1 MPRMKALRVLIID
14 DDQTVT
20 DLLSKQLIGQG
31 AIPQVAS
38 SFQEGVTALRQNP
51 PDIAIVDLMLPEHSG
66 VQLLQQLK
74 ESTKN
79 TFFVVLTNLMNA
91 ESLLKSANLE
101 VPLILQK
108 ADHDPAEIV
117 RAIAEKF
124 PS

>member
-1 MPRMKALRVLIID
+1 MKAMRVLIID
-14 DDQTVT
+14 DDPSVT
-20 DLLSKQLIGQG
+20 DTLSKQLAGQG
-31 AIPQVAS
+31 ATPQVAGS
-38 SFQEGVTALRQNP
+38 YQEGITALRESP

-66 VQLLQQLK
+66 VQLLQQMK
-74 ESTKN
+74 QSSGN

-91 ESLLKSANLE
+91 ESLLKSANVD

-117 RAIAEKF
+117 RLIAEKF

>member
-1 MPRMKALRVLIID
+1 MPSMKALRVLIVD
-14 DDQTVT
+14 DDPTVT
-20 DLLSKQLIGQG
+20 DTLSKQLIGQG
-31 AIPQVAS
+31 AVPQVAG

-51 PDIAIVDLMLPEHSG
+51 PDIAVIDLMLPEHSG
-66 VQLLQQLK
+66 VQLMQQMK
-74 ESTKN
+74 EASAN

-91 ESLLKSANLE
+91 ESLLKSANVE

-117 RAIAEKF
+117 RIIAEKF